1 MRNIVLFLSMNFFS
15 KKERPVENI
24 AFIGIISAI
33 TIIFVS
39 LLSLFSFLTYALAL
53 FLPLFA
59 TLVAVFCKKRYFPV
73 YVLVTV
79 LICSLLFFN
88 RIELTLFTLIPSL
101 IAGFLFG
108 YFFDNQMSIP
118 LLIVLTTII
127 QTLFSLLSLCIGGL
141 LVGKGFSYSYIFTT
155 LGLDGFDNID
165 TIFLPILLLFSLA
178 QISLSLIIAYNEA
191 KKFIEIKVNNKYDD
205 IILASLIIFF
215 TILLVIVSF
224 FALPLS
230 YLFMVINLLIGVF
243 IAIKTFIENKVFI
256 RVLIGFSLILSVFL
270 FAGFFTLVNE
280 NASYL
285 LLNNF
290 PLLMA
295 ILQYVILLLS
305 KNNKL
310 DRIKNRTDK

>member
-1 MRNIVLFLSMNFFS
+1 MNFFS

-53 FLPLFA
+53 FLPLFS
-59 TLVAVFCKKRYFPV
+59 TLVAIFCKKRYFPL
-73 YVLVTV
+73 YILVTV

-118 LLIVLTTII
+118 LLIILTTII

-141 LVGKGFSYSYIFTT
+141 LVGKGFSYSYIFNV

-178 QISLSLIIAYNEA
+178 QISLSLIIAYNET
-191 KKFIEIKVNNKYDD
+191 KKFIEIKLNNKYDEL
-205 IILASLIIFF
+205 ILSSLIIFF

-243 IAIKTFIENKVFI
+243 LAIKTFIENKIFI
-256 RVLIGFSLILSVFL
+256 RVLIGFLLVLSLFL

-290 PLLMA
+290 PLLIA
-295 ILQYVILLLS
+295 VLEYVILLLS

-310 DRIKNRTDK
+310 DKIKNRTDK